1 MFACYHGRE
10 DVVAYLVQAGADRLI
25 TDGRGQT
32 ALLLAASSNNLAI
45 LKAVYDERIVNAED
59 ENGWTP
65 LYHAVN
71 VGFEPGIHYLLQH
84 KANINHRDKNGWT
97 ALMLAASNGA
107 QNVIHILIQYNAD
120 KTIINNEEESA
131 EDIVIKYSRR
141 SSLVS
146 LLQLETPA
154 SDCLAKLLHEL
165 NLDKYYTVF
174 QRQRIG
180 LRDFA
185 RMNEN
190 DLKNAGITLLG
201 PRRKMYLAICKLKGE
216 EYKKQS

>member
-84 KANINHRDKNGWT
+84 KANINHR
-97 ALMLAASNGA
+97 
-107 QNVIHILIQYNAD
+107 
-120 KTIINNEEESA
+120 
-131 EDIVIKYSRR
+131 R